1 MFQDLVAG
9 LNAIANPLTIWML
22 LFGNILGYIF
32 GIIPGIAGLQAMA
45 LVLPFTFGMPP
56 VSAMYLYA
64 GIMGSTTLG
73 GALTSILINTP
84 GDPGNIATTIEGY
97 AMTRRG
103 EVTRALSIAS
113 FASAFGTFFGVIVL
127 IFLLPVA
134 EKLILNLRAPEM
146 FWIIMLGLLSIAF
159 VVRGNFLKG
168 VVGALVGILI
178 SFMGQTPMF
187 PMSRFDFGIYYLW
200 GGIDLVVFLLGVFA
214 ISEIFSL
221 GAGLQAVPQ
230 IETHN
235 WKEVLEGL
243 KDNFRYPVTAIR
255 SSVIGTII
263 GIIPGLGASVAN
275 VLAYATTVQFTKLRN
290 DERPFGTGN
299 RRGLVACESSNH
311 AKDGGALLTTV
322 SFGVPGSPEMVV
334 LLGAFVLHGLQP
346 GLTLVT
352 QHGDVVWA
360 LILGLCFSQFI
371 TVAWTLLIAR
381 WSSRILAAPSEFIV
395 LSILLAC
402 LFGGYARHENIWDI
416 FTMVGAGVFAFAM
429 KRFGFSMIGMAI
441 GFILGDFAE
450 TSLTQSLAISLGNV
464 SILFT
469 RPVAI
474 ATIAI
479 ILVGIIF
486 PIWSTHRTRR
496 QRQPETSKEITNAPI
511 SHTAPDQKSGGAAK
525 KQIDSGA
532 LLFELG
538 LLLAVSAFIYSSVK
552 LGPGPGTFPLY
563 VSGAALILLIII
575 IVSEFFPNIQRYL
588 QSGIES
594 LLGGG
599 QGGAEES
606 AQGEEQEKLSV
617 KIVGE
622 MGALVILIPIAVYFF
637 GFLVAIPLC
646 FLPYLIIWRKTRW
659 SRAIIFTAV
668 VWVTIFF
675 GLDWLMQFKLWR
687 GAIPELI
694 PGCVGGEIVPR
705 FF

>member
-1 MFQDLVAG
+1 MFQDFVSG
-9 LNAIANPLTIWML
+9 LNAIASPLTIWML

-32 GIIPGIAGLQAMA
+32 GILPGIAGLQAMA
-45 LVLPFTFGMPP
+45 LVLPFTFGMAP

-64 GIMGSTTLG
+64 GIMGATTLG

-97 AMTRRG
+97 QMTKRG
-103 EVTRALSIAS
+103 EVTRAIAIAS

-127 IFLLPVA
+127 IVLLPVA

-168 VVGALVGILI
+168 VVGALVGLLI
-178 SFMGQTPMF
+178 SLIGQTPMF
-187 PMSRFDFGIYYLW
+187 PMARFDFGIQYLW
-200 GGIDLVVFLLGVFA
+200 GGVDLVIFLLGVFA

-221 GAGLQAVPQ
+221 GAGQEAIPQ
-230 IETHN
+230 LEIRN

-243 KDNFRYPVTAIR
+243 KDTLRYPVTIVR

-275 VLAYATTVQFTKLRN
+275 VLAYASTVQFDKLRKG
-290 DERPFGTGN
+290 ERPFGTGN

-322 SFGVPGSPEMVV
+322 SFGVPGSPEMAV

-346 GLTLVT
+346 GLMLVT
-352 QHGDVVWA
+352 QHGDIVWA
-360 LILGLCFSQFI
+360 LILGLCFSQII
-371 TVAWTLLIAR
+371 TVVWTLLITK

-402 LFGGYARHENIWDI
+402 LFGAYARHENIWDI
-416 FTMVGAGVFAFAM
+416 FTMIGAGLFAFAM

-450 TSLTQSLAISLGNV
+450 TSLTQSLAISLGSI

-469 RPVAI
+469 RPISIAI
-474 ATIAI
+474 IAI
-479 ILVGIIF
+479 ILAGIIF
-486 PIWSTHRTRR
+486 PIWSAHRTRQ
-496 QRQPETSKEITNAPI
+496 QRQPETNKGMT
-511 SHTAPDQKSGGAAK
+511 TAPVSQQARDRRSVQVNKGAV
-525 KQIDSGA
+525 I
-532 LLFELG
+532 FG
-538 LLLAVSAFIYSSVK
+538 LLLLSAVGFFFYSSVK
-552 LGPGPGTFPLY
+552 LGPGPGTFSLY
-563 VSGAALILLIII
+563 VSGCALLLIIL
-575 IVSEFFPNIQRYL
+575 IVVCEFFPNIQRYF

-599 QGGAEES
+599 EEAAEASVPGEDQQQLS
-606 AQGEEQEKLSV
+606 AR
-617 KIVGE
+617 IIGE
-622 MGALVILIPIAVYFF
+622 MATIVILIPTAIYFVGFFVAV
-637 GFLVAIPLC
+637 PLC
-646 FLPYLIIWRKTRW
+646 FLPYLIVWRKMRW
-659 SRAIIFTAV
+659 STALIFTAV
-668 VWVTIFF
+668 VWIACFF
-675 GLDWLMQFKLWR
+675 GLDMLMQFKLWK
-687 GAIPELI
+687 GAVPELL
-694 PGCVGGEIVPR
+694 PGGVGGEIVPR
-705 FF
+705 FW